1 MLFKR
6 FVGDATGTQV
16 SLFLTCLGFL
26 NIFILW
32 PIVMI
37 FHFTKYELIDWSN
50 MPWLFL
56 NGTGIVVLLFNFL
69 INFGIALTYP
79 LFISIG
85 TVLGIPINAGADA
98 VFRGADF
105 GKYKI
110 IAACLIVIGFVFML
124 LPDHYEDK
132 LLRRTQTDKD
142 GDLPLDYVEV
152 DRATDS

>member
-1 MLFKR
+1 
-6 FVGDATGTQV
+6 
-16 SLFLTCLGFL
+16 
-26 NIFILW
+26 
-32 PIVMI
+32 
-37 FHFTKYELIDWSN
+37 